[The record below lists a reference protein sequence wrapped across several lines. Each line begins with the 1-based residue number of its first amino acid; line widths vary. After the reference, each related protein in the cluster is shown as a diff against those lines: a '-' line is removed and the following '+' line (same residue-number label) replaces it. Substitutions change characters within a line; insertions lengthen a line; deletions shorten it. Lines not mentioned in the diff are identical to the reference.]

1 MSKDVSLA
9 SPSSVYLLSHAVF
22 DFTFQFKA
30 FSVSIGNVSFDL
42 FSKAISNFQAYK
54 GIIF

>member
-30 FSVSIGNVSFDL
+30 FSVSIGNISFDL